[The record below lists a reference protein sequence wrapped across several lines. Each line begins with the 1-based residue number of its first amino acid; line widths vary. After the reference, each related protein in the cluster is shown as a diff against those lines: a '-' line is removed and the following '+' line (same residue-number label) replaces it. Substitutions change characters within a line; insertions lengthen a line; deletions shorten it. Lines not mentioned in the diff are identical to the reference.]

1 MSFLTFPAVNTR
13 DTSLTAE
20 LCCVMGLPSPT
31 AVCNKPWIQQTHFK
45 QMPILANIDFT
56 HVNILFSLIIK
67 PILSLQ
73 MLRALGKSKLKAA
86 GKEPSPLQLKTEE
99 NERKMMEEELPADFI
114 TYPCLP
120 YTHIW
125 NQNLDTDNLDIQRGL
140 LLFIHSK
147 SCWNFYSWSS
157 SCRQFGDLKISGTS
171 LSSLQM
177 TLYMAFFQEGS
188 TSLPAI
194 MALKNSRNVIC
205 ATSRNLSG
213 TCWYKETM
221 ALIKF
226 SVSSLQFFKGNWAKV
241 FLSDRGLHGTCI
253 F

>member
-1 MSFLTFPAVNTR
+1 M
-13 DTSLTAE
+13 E
-20 LCCVMGLPSPT
+20 
-31 AVCNKPWIQQTHFK
+31 NKRSREK
-45 QMPILANIDFT
+45 GD
-56 HVNILFSLIIK
+56 
-67 PILSLQ
+67 
-73 MLRALGKSKLKAA
+73 
-86 GKEPSPLQLKTEE
+86 
-99 NERKMMEEELPADFI
+99 EEEFPADFI
-114 TYPCLP
+114 THPCLP
-120 YTHIW
+120 HTHIYMKSKPRHVE
-125 NQNLDTDNLDIQRGL
+125 LGHPEGTAT
-140 LLFIHSK
+140 IHTFEK

-157 SCRQFGDLKISGTS
+157 SWRQFGDLKISGTS

-226 SVSSLQFFKGNWAKV
+226 SVSSLQFFKGNWAKFFV
-241 FLSDRGLHGTCI
+241 WERGLHGTCI

>member
-1 MSFLTFPAVNTR
+1 M
-13 DTSLTAE
+13 E
-20 LCCVMGLPSPT
+20 
-31 AVCNKPWIQQTHFK
+31 NKRSWEK
-45 QMPILANIDFT
+45 GD
-56 HVNILFSLIIK
+56 
-67 PILSLQ
+67 
-73 MLRALGKSKLKAA
+73 
-86 GKEPSPLQLKTEE
+86 
-99 NERKMMEEELPADFI
+99 EEELPADLI
-114 TYPCLP
+114 THPCLP
-120 YTHIW
+120 YTYIYIYMKSKPRHVE
-125 NQNLDTDNLDIQRGL
+125 LGHPEGTAT
-140 LLFIHSK
+140 IHTFEK

-157 SCRQFGDLKISGTS
+157 SWRQFGDLKISGTS

-226 SVSSLQFFKGNWAKV
+226 SVSSLQFFKGNWARFFV
-241 FLSDRGLHGTCI
+241 WERGLQWHLHFLKMAGLYSLM
-253 F
+253 